1 MENCQAINQV
11 YKCCKVGV
19 IGAGAAGLA
28 TTKELIHEGHKV
40 TVFEQSMQVGGLW
53 VYDSKV
59 DSDLLGVEPHRK
71 RVHSSV
77 YASLRTNLPR
87 EVMSFIDFPFLTQQ
101 GRDER
106 RYPSH
111 KEVLL
116 YLENFAKE
124 FDLLHVI
131 QFGTSVE
138 HVELVTMDSTGEKQW
153 KVVTTR
159 KIDGIVDEVKEELFD
174 AMVVCSGHYFEPKI
188 ANIPGINNWPGK
200 QMHSHNY
207 RLAQPFT
214 NQVQAFGMDI
224 SRNVANVAKE
234 VHLSGRSWNSSVDF
248 AKPMGQ
254 HQNIWP
260 HSTVI
265 RACEDGTVKF
275 KEGSSTMAD
284 VIMHCTGYRYYYP
297 FLDTKGL
304 VTASNIIKPIYQHVF
319 PPSLAPSLSF
329 VGLPHKVLTFPLFQF
344 QAKWIGMVLS
354 GKVKLPPK
362 NEMMESI
369 QAFYDQCE
377 ASGKPMHQ
385 CHDLVD
391 IEFKYMDWLADQSGS
406 EHLETWRSKMK
417 DIAFQQ
423 HFNNPDTYRDQW
435 PDEDLHQEALLC
447 LLKLDITSCWLLV
460 HLIEMDQGLF

>member
-1 MENCQAINQV
+1 MKMENCQAINQV

-116 YLENFAKE
+116 YLEDFAKE

-174 AMVVCSGHYFEPKI
+174 VMVVCSGHYFDPKI
-188 ANIPGINNWPGK
+188 ANIPGIFIVPILFFK
-200 QMHSHNY
+200 LKFY
-207 RLAQPFT
+207 
-214 NQVQAFGMDI
+214 
-224 SRNVANVAKE
+224 AKICGLKSN
-234 VHLSGRSWNSSVDF
+234 LS
-248 AKPMGQ
+248 Q
-254 HQNIWP
+254 
-260 HSTVI
+260 
-265 RACEDGTVKF
+265 
-275 KEGSSTMAD
+275 
-284 VIMHCTGYRYYYP
+284 
-297 FLDTKGL
+297 L
-304 VTASNIIKPIYQHVF
+304 
-319 PPSLAPSLSF
+319 
-329 VGLPHKVLTFPLFQF
+329 
-344 QAKWIGMVLS
+344 
-354 GKVKLPPK
+354 
-362 NEMMESI
+362 
-369 QAFYDQCE
+369 
-377 ASGKPMHQ
+377 
-385 CHDLVD
+385 
-391 IEFKYMDWLADQSGS
+391 
-406 EHLETWRSKMK
+406 
-417 DIAFQQ
+417 
-423 HFNNPDTYRDQW
+423 
-435 PDEDLHQEALLC
+435 
-447 LLKLDITSCWLLV
+447 
-460 HLIEMDQGLF
+460 